1 MFQAAVYTRAS
12 REDGD
17 KTESETLANQ
27 RELIFNFLE
36 KTKDITLYDSY
47 NDDNYTGTNFNRPAF
62 QRMMADAYAGRIN
75 CIIVKDLSRLGR
87 DYIDVG
93 NYIQRVFPKLKI
105 RFIAINDNIDSFK
118 KPGYDILMPVKNIFN
133 EQYARDIS
141 TKIISTVRSKQH
153 SGKFIGAF
161 ASYGYIKDPADKYH
175 LLIDPYAAS
184 VVRKI
189 YTLFNN
195 GMGKISI
202 AKQLN
207 NEGILC
213 PSEYKRASGQ
223 KYCNSK
229 KLEQTNYWTYST
241 VNNVLKNRMYAGD
254 MVQHKANNS
263 KFDYSGKDVSK
274 DEWIIVENT
283 HEPIIPRAM
292 WEQTQDMLKRRGRT
306 TALSK
311 TVSLFAGFLV
321 CGDCG
326 RAMSKTTKGDNVY
339 YVCGTH
345 KRCSSKLCT
354 AHRIQ
359 HNTLKNIII
368 TDINLILSKI
378 EALNKIVEAEEQNN
392 KEKQAP
398 NKKSQLHGLTIQL
411 DKLKARKRSLY
422 DDYKEGLIDKE
433 EYIIYKSDC
442 DSRISDINTLIDR
455 LSEETEPTNT
465 FANNSFINQLKD
477 TSKINDLNR
486 IILSTFYEKIIVYED
501 KKIELKYKHSQ
512 IISHLKTL

>member
-1 MFQAAVYTRAS
+1 MFHAGVYTRAS

-27 RELIFNFLE
+27 RELIKNFIK
-36 KTKDITLYDSY
+36 KTNDIEVFDSY

-62 QRMMADAYAGRIN
+62 QRMMADAYAGKIN

-141 TKIISTVRSKQH
+141 TKIISTVRSKQR

-161 ASYGYIKDPADKYH
+161 ASYGYIKDPNDKYR
-175 LLIDPYAAS
+175 LIVDPYAAE

-207 NEGILC
+207 DEGVLC
-213 PSEYKRASGQ
+213 PSEYKRVSGQ

-229 KLEQTNYWTYST
+229 KLERTNYWTYST
-241 VNNVLKNRMYAGD
+241 VNNVLKNRMYVGD
-254 MVQHKANNS
+254 MVQHKANHS
-263 KFDYSGKDVSK
+263 KFDYSGRDVVKD
-274 DEWIIVENT
+274 DWIIVENT
-283 HEPIIPRAM
+283 HEPIIPRAI
-292 WEQTQDMLKRRGRT
+292 WEKTQDLLKRRGRS
-306 TALSK
+306 LSLDK
-311 TVSLFAGFLV
+311 PVSLFAGYLV

-326 RAMSKTTKGDNVY
+326 RAMSKSTHGGNECY
-339 YVCGTH
+339 ICGTY

-354 AHRIQ
+354 RH
-359 HNTLKNIII
+359 HMPYNVLKDIILA
-368 TDINLILSKI
+368 DVNLILDKI
-378 EALNKIVEAEEQNN
+378 ENLKKIIEDEEQN
-392 KEKQAP
+392 A
-398 NKKSQLHGLTIQL
+398 KKNPSCDKDTQLNGLLIQL
-411 DKLKARKRSLY
+411 NKLKERKKSLY

-433 EYIIYKSDC
+433 EYVGFRGDYDN
-442 DSRISDINTLIDR
+442 RISDINTLIEKLNEKTDGVAT
-455 LSEETEPTNT
+455 LIENP
-465 FANNSFINQLKD
+465 FISQLKD
-477 TSKINDLNR
+477 TSKITELNR
-486 IILSTFYEKIIVYED
+486 IILSTFYEKIVVYEN
-501 KKIELKYKHSQ
+501 KKIELKYRHSE
-512 IISHLKTL
+512 IVDHLKTL